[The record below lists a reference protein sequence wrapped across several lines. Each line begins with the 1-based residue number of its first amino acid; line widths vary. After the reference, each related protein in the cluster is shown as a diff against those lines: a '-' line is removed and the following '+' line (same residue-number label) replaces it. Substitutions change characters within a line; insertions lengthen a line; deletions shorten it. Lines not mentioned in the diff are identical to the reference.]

1 MSAKNNSDSGAT
13 VCADRLIDKTLKFC
27 RIAKEEQLNVTTA
40 RVLDVMR
47 TLRTVNYLSEE
58 DYRLAIRINIA
69 GSKEQEIKFDRIF
82 NRYWHQIDPA
92 DGDYKPWHPELI
104 KGDKQY
110 GDNIAHEDMLADV
123 EEFGEQ
129 ETSRRMNLLNRWDPT
144 QPSLEETIK
153 SLARKLA
160 TRPSRRMQH
169 SRTGRQ
175 IDMRRSVRKNLGHG
189 MDMLELSRIK
199 KRRRRTRIVM
209 MCDVSGSMDA
219 FNPFLLQIML
229 GLQQELKNSRTL
241 VFSTNVT
248 EITHMLRRGTV
259 VNTLKE
265 VSDSVRHW
273 SGGTDIGQALSIANR
288 GVMNEGSSRSTVAII
303 ISDGYDNGQVEKIE
317 NEMRAL
323 RRRVKTVVWIN
334 PMYGASSFQVRASG
348 MKAALPFVDHFLPAF
363 NSESLKILVRDLGKI

>member
-1 MSAKNNSDSGAT
+1 MTLSQDSDASSST
-13 VCADRLIDKTLKFC
+13 EQLINKTLRLC
-27 RIAKEEQLNVTTA
+27 RIAKDEKLNVTTA
-40 RVLDVMR
+40 RVLDIMR
-47 TLRTVNYLSEE
+47 TLKSVDYLSEDE
-58 DYRLAIRINIA
+58 YRMALRINIA

-82 NRYWHQIDPA
+82 NKYWHQIDPA

-110 GDNIAHEDMLADV
+110 GDNIAHEDMLADI

-129 ETSRRMNLLNRWDPT
+129 ETSRRMNLLNRWDPN
-144 QPSLEETIK
+144 QPSLEDTIK
-153 SLARKLA
+153 NLARKLA

-169 SRTGRQ
+169 SRMGRQ
-175 IDMRRSVRKNLGHG
+175 IDMRRSVRKNIGHG
-189 MDMLELSRIK
+189 MDMLELSRVK
-199 KRRRRTRIVM
+199 KRRRKTRIVM

-259 VNTLKE
+259 TNALKE

-288 GVMNEGSSRSTVAII
+288 GVMNEGSSQSTVAII

-317 NEMRAL
+317 TEMRAL
-323 RRRVKTVVWIN
+323 RRRVKTIVWIN
-334 PMYGASSFQVRASG
+334 PMYGASSFEVRASG
-348 MKAALPFVDHFLPAF
+348 MKAALPYVDHFLPAF
-363 NSESLKILVRDLGKI
+363 NAESLKILVRDLGRI